1 MEITWH
7 GHSCFRIIERGLAT
21 VVTDP
26 YDHQLIG
33 YKALKLKADIVTL
46 SHDEPGHNFLEGV
59 KGNDWEISGAGE
71 YEIGGV
77 FITAVPTKNEKN
89 SNMVYVFD
97 YGSVTIGHMGDMRK
111 VPSRAQVEAL
121 GNVDV
126 ALVPVGG
133 GKALNAAKA
142 AEVISLIEP
151 GIVIPM
157 HYKTPASKLKLDS
170 LRRFLQEM
178 GLSASEETAPSLKV
192 TPSSIS
198 EETRVVVL
206 EAPA

>member
-1 MEITWH
+1 M
-7 GHSCFRIIERGLAT
+7 AT
-21 VVTDP
+21 VVADP

-33 YKALKLKADIVTL
+33 YKALKLKADIVTV

-59 KGNDWEISGAGE
+59 KGSDWEISGAGE

-77 FITAVPTKNEKN
+77 FITAVATKNEK
-89 SNMVYVFD
+89 SPNMVYVFD
-97 YGSVTIGHMGDMRK
+97 YGSVTVGHMGDMQK

-121 GNVDV
+121 GSVDV
-126 ALVPVGG
+126 ALVPVGD

-142 AEVISLIEP
+142 AEVISMIEP
-151 GIVIPM
+151 GMVIPM
-157 HYKTPASKLKLDS
+157 HYKTPASKLKLNS

-178 GLSASEETAPSLKV
+178 GLSASEEANPSLKV
-192 TPSSIS
+192 TRSSIP